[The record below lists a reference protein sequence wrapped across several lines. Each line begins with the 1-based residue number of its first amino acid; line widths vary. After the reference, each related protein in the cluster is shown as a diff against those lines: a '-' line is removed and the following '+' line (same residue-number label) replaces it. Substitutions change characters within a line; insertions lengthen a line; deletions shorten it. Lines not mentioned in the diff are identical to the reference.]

1 MDQTQKLPEYV
12 GEHKTHTI
20 GKYAKLIYQKIKS
33 EDTFEVEYL
42 FKYLNEDNRD
52 KVIEILNKKG
62 LNYTKWQLLF
72 INELNN

>member
-1 MDQTQKLPEYV
+1 MDQTQKLPDYV
-12 GEHKTHTI
+12 VNHRTHTI
-20 GKYAKLIYQKIKS
+20 GRYANLIYKKIKS
-33 EDTFEVEYL
+33 KETFEVEYL